1 MTLKEFKSIIAKFN
15 NIHEDTEVYIHI
27 NGKDIPITTMLIHFE
42 KGADIMKLNYTDAR
56 IRLQGDEN
64 TPC

>member
-1 MTLKEFKSIIAKFN
+1 
-15 NIHEDTEVYIHI
+15 
-27 NGKDIPITTMLIHFE
+27 MLIHFE